1 MTFDWAKFRQS
12 KVYDFLMGLPLIYW
26 FGYVEA
32 FKLRPALAAEARDLL
47 MHPYSLLFN
56 LRFFGLFA
64 SICFNLLTVY
74 LIVVRTAPIRRS
86 QGWLPRFCGVIGTF
100 TGVGIQYLKPV
111 QLPLGWQLLASSL
124 IFLGCIGSFF
134 VLNKLGK
141 SFSIMPEARVL
152 VTSGPYAVAR
162 HPLYAVEILNIVG
175 ASMLFIQPWATLLAI
190 AVIALLVVRSH
201 FEEQVLTEAY
211 PEYAQYRARV
221 KRFGF
226 I

>member
-1 MTFDWAKFRQS
+1 MSWEKFRQS
-12 KVYDFLMGLPLIYW
+12 KLYDFLMGLPLIYW
-26 FGYVEA
+26 FGYVEGV
-32 FKLRPALAAEARDLL
+32 KLRPGLAADARDLL
-47 MHPYSLLFN
+47 MHPYSPLYN

-74 LIVVRTAPIRRS
+74 LIVVRTSPVKRS
-86 QGWLPRFCGVIGTF
+86 RGWLPRFCGFIGTF
-100 TGVGIQYLKPV
+100 TGVGIQYLP
-111 QLPLGWQLLASSL
+111 QAHLPLGWQIVASSF
-124 IFLGCIGSFF
+124 IFVGCVGSLL

-162 HPLYAVEILNIVG
+162 HPLYAVEILNIIG

-211 PEYAQYRARV
+211 PEYKDYRSRV